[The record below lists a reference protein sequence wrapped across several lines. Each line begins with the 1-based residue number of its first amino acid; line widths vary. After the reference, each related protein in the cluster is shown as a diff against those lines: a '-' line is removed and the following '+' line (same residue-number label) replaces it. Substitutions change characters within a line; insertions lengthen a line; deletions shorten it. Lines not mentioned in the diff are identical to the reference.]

1 MSVEGFLCDL
11 WCRVGELT
19 FTFALDIC
27 WKQCENICKLNI
39 YIDIGYILPTLG
51 GHMSVGGFMCA
62 LRAQDWGNYF
72 ELYIFIM
79 DKVCQL
85 LGNTYGSVSAGR
97 EKCPFNI
104 IFFLKVER
112 SCGQS

>member
-19 FTFALDIC
+19 FTFVFDIC

-51 GHMSVGGFMCA
+51 GHMSVERFLCA
-62 LRAQDWGNYF
+62 LQAGGNK
-72 ELYIFIM
+72 IFVIYRFVL
-79 DKVCQL
+79 DICCQ
-85 LGNTYGSVSAGR
+85 
-97 EKCPFNI
+97 
-104 IFFLKVER
+104 
-112 SCGQS
+112 

>member
-39 YIDIGYILPTLG
+39 YILILDIFCQHLG
-51 GHMSVGGFMCA
+51 
-62 LRAQDWGNYF
+62 D
-72 ELYIFIM
+72 I
-79 DKVCQL
+79 CQL
-85 LGNTYGSVSAGR
+85 EGFCSPFGR
-97 EKCPFNI
+97 RIGGI
-104 IFFLKVER
+104 ILKYIYL
-112 SCGQS
+112 

>member
-39 YIDIGYILPTLG
+39 YIDIGYILPNTWGTHVSWRVSVQPFERRIG
-51 GHMSVGGFMCA
+51 GII
-62 LRAQDWGNYF
+62 LK
-72 ELYIFIM
+72 YIY
-79 DKVCQL
+79 L
-85 LGNTYGSVSAGR
+85 
-97 EKCPFNI
+97 
-104 IFFLKVER
+104 
-112 SCGQS
+112 

>member
-39 YIDIGYILPTLG
+39 YIDIGYILPTFG
-51 GHMSVGGFMCA
+51 ECTSFGGFLCA
-62 LRAQDWGNYF
+62 LRAQGWG
-72 ELYIFIM
+72 IFLVRNVHFLICILVL
-79 DKVCQL
+79 DINCQH
-85 LGNTYGSVSAGR
+85 LGNI
-97 EKCPFNI
+97 C
-104 IFFLKVER
+104 
-112 SCGQS
+112 

>member
-51 GHMSVGGFMCA
+51 GQLEGFCAPFGRRIGGII
-62 LRAQDWGNYF
+62 LK
-72 ELYIFIM
+72 YIY
-79 DKVCQL
+79 L
-85 LGNTYGSVSAGR
+85 
-97 EKCPFNI
+97 
-104 IFFLKVER
+104 
-112 SCGQS
+112 

>member
-51 GHMSVGGFMCA
+51 GHMSVGGFLCA

-72 ELYIFIM
+72 ELYIFVM

-85 LGNTYGSVSAGR
+85 LGNTYTSVEVIHWSVSVRPSGAGLWNVD
-97 EKCPFNI
+97 CI
-104 IFFLKVER
+104 
-112 SCGQS
+112 

>member
-51 GHMSVGGFMCA
+51 GHMSVVGRFLCS
-62 LRAQDWGNYF
+62 LRAQGWGNYF
-72 ELYIFIM
+72 EIYIFVM
-79 DKVCQL
+79 DIICQL
-85 LGNTYGSVSAGR
+85 LGNTYTSDEVIHWSVFSA
-97 EKCPFNI
+97 PFGLWNVDFI
-104 IFFLKVER
+104 
-112 SCGQS
+112 